1 MEISAP
7 PQDLISRVQFSPDG
21 SSLLAS
27 SWDNTVRVYNSSNG
41 SLQTVSDMS
50 APLLDATWSKTDS
63 SLIYTA
69 GLEKVVY
76 EINTTNRRLTQKGQD
91 HNGAVTSLT
100 SKDFRLIS
108 GGLDKQ
114 IQYTDTRASPRES
127 QFVQVPGKVYS
138 MDSSEDGNMLVVAM
152 SNRLIHVYDL
162 RGDASTPIVERDT
175 TLRYPTRTIKYI
187 PRGVLHGT
195 TTPAYV
201 VTSIEGRAALEYVD
215 PSIEGFGFRCHR
227 TKTADENI
235 AYPVNALAFDPKNG
249 ALFTGGSD
257 RVCFSWDL
265 NTKKKLKVSFR
276 QPLSIMSLDF
286 DSSGHRLAIGTSND
300 SYREDP
306 IQLGGA
312 LIESAITFVSL

>member
-7 PQDLISRVQFSPDG
+7 PQDLISRVQFSPNG

-27 SWDNTVRVYNSSNG
+27 SWDNTVRVYSSSNG

-63 SLIYTA
+63 TLIYTA

-76 EINTTNRRLTQKGQD
+76 EINTTNRRLTQKGQNHD
-91 HNGAVTSLT
+91 GAVTSLT
-100 SKDFRLIS
+100 SRDFRLVS
-108 GGLDKQ
+108 GSLDKQ
-114 IQYTDTRASPRES
+114 IQYIDTRAPPGES

-152 SNRLIHVYDL
+152 SNRLIHIYDL
-162 RGDASTPIVERDT
+162 RGDASRPVVERET
-175 TLRYPTRTIKYI
+175 TLRYPTRTIKCV
-187 PRGVLHGT
+187 PKGVLQGSD
-195 TTPAYV
+195 TPAYV

-215 PSIEGFGFRCHR
+215 PGVEGFGFRCHR
-227 TKTADENI
+227 AKTADENI

-257 RVCFSWDL
+257 QACFSWDL
-265 NTKKKLKVSFR
+265 NTKKKLKISLR

-286 DSSGHRLAIGTSND
+286 DHTGHRLAIGSSND

-306 IQLGGA
+306 VQLGGA
-312 LIESAITFVSL
+312 LIESGITLVSL